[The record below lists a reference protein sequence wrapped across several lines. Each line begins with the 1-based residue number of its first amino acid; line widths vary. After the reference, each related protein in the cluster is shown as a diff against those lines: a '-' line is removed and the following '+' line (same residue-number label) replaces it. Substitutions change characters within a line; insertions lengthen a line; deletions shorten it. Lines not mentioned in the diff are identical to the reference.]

1 VDERAEPTRV
11 AAPAPTA
18 PPDEGARGTDLG
30 RPMYARPHRG
40 GSQVTRWD
48 LDGVQQRLYAVL
60 LRVGDLR
67 ARIADAEADTGL
79 GRLETEL
86 GEVIREVR
94 HLATQLPA
102 EARDDAARDRQ
113 PPAQDASSDDLAPP
127 PTIVV
132 VDDHAVVRAGI
143 RSSLDQAP
151 CRCRVVGEAGTAAD
165 ALELVERER
174 PDVALL
180 DVVLP
185 DGDGIQL
192 CREIRSRYPATA
204 CIVLTSFPDPRGR
217 LSAALAGAAAYLAK
231 DGDATDLVATV
242 REVTGGGRQLEPDRI
257 ADLLEAVAGA
267 PEDDARVAQ
276 LTDQER
282 RVFELIGQGL
292 SNRQIAHRLHLAEH
306 TVKNYSS
313 RMLGKLAM
321 ERRSEAAVLSARLAE
336 RRAQTVARGLGR
348 PR

>member
-1 VDERAEPTRV
+1 VDERPRATPV
-11 AAPAPTA
+11 AAPEPTS
-18 PPDEGARGTDLG
+18 PPDEGTPGADLG

-40 GSQVTRWD
+40 GSRVTRWD
-48 LDGVQQRLYAVL
+48 LDAVQQRLYAVL
-60 LRVGDLR
+60 LRIGDAR
-67 ARIADAEADTGL
+67 ARVTDAEAGTGL

-94 HLATQLPA
+94 HLATQLPT
-102 EARDDAARDRQ
+102 EVPDLPTRDQQ
-113 PPAQDASSDDLAPP
+113 PPAEGASADDLAPA
-127 PTIVV
+127 PTIIV
-132 VDDHAVVRAGI
+132 VDDHEVVRAGI
-143 RSSLDQAP
+143 RSSLDRAP
-151 CRCRVVGEAGTAAD
+151 CRCRVVGEASTAAE

-192 CREIRSRYPATA
+192 CREIRSRSPGTA
-204 CIVLTSFPDPRGR
+204 CVVLTSFPDPRGR

-231 DGDATDLVATV
+231 DSDATDLVATV
-242 REVTGGGRQLEPDRI
+242 REVTAGGRQLEPDRI

-292 SNRQIAHRLHLAEH
+292 SNRQIAERLHLAEH

-321 ERRSEAAVLSARLAE
+321 DRRSEAAVLSARLAE
-336 RRAQTVARGLGR
+336 RRAQTVARGSGR